1 MSPNSPAREVETFP
15 ASEGGL
21 ELDWEECGSI
31 DLVIIQATSF
41 CNLDCDYCY
50 LPERTVK
57 NVFNLDLIEP
67 IFKEIFTSR
76 FVGPEVNICWHAG
89 EPLAVPRSFYET
101 AFTEIARVEREYNH
115 RHCLVRHS
123 VQTNGTLINQAW
135 CELFLENNIEVGL
148 SLDGPAFLHDAHRK
162 TRKGLGTHASV
173 MRGVDFLHEND
184 IEFFVICV
192 LTQDSLDYPD
202 EIFEF
207 FVKNDITDIGFN
219 VEELEGVHMSSSL
232 ATRQTEAKFRTFI
245 SRFWDLVAESN
256 GKLSLREFER
266 IATVLHGSG
275 EKLRSGLTRP
285 FEIIN
290 FDTDGNFT
298 TFDPELLGVDVE
310 PYGQFIFG
318 NILNDSF
325 ESICQTAKF
334 RQVYADIQAGV
345 SQCRES
351 CQYFRVC
358 GGGSACNKYWEN
370 GTFRSTETMAC
381 RLYEQIVTDV
391 VLEKFEASMGLSLR

>member
-1 MSPNSPAREVETFP
+1 MSPKNPAKEVEPSPANGRIPELEVE
-15 ASEGGL
+15 EY
-21 ELDWEECGSI
+21 GSI

-50 LPERTVK
+50 LPDRTVK

-76 FVGPEVNICWHAG
+76 FLGPEVSICWHAG
-89 EPLAVPRSFYET
+89 EPLAVPRSFYQT
-101 AFTEIARVEREYNH
+101 AFAAIARVEQEYNL
-115 RHCLVRHS
+115 RNCLVRQS

-135 CELFLENNIEVGL
+135 CELFLKHNVEVGL

-162 TRKGLGTHASV
+162 NRKGLGTHTSV
-173 MRGVDFLHEND
+173 MRGVNFLNENGID
-184 IEFFVICV
+184 FFVICV
-192 LTQDSLDYPD
+192 LTQDSLDYPE

-207 FVKNDITDIGFN
+207 FVENGITDVGFN
-219 VEELEGVHMSSSL
+219 IEELEGVHKSSSL
-232 ATRQTEAKFRTFI
+232 ATRQTEEKFRAFI
-245 SRFWDLVAESN
+245 GRFWDLVAESR
-256 GKLSLREFER
+256 GRLSLREFER
-266 IATVLHGSG
+266 IATILHGSG

-285 FEIIN
+285 FEMIN
-290 FDTDGNFT
+290 FDTNGNFT

-310 PYGQFIFG
+310 PYGKFVFG
-318 NILNDSF
+318 NILKDSL

-345 SQCRES
+345 AQCRES

-391 VLEKFEASMGLSLR
+391 VLEKFEESMGLR